1 MIDQS
6 QPTTRRQTV
15 AMNDFLFILP
25 AICQTIYEVVPHR
38 VRPPVV
44 ASGASKTFRLL
55 TKVIGLPIAERTL
68 DLSGQDSLGCSP
80 LPAALVNRRTRSMLC
95 CARSQR
101 AGPLFCCLQLKLNGV
116 LKKPDD
122 A

>member
-1 MIDQS
+1 MIDQR
-6 QPTTRRQTV
+6 QPTTRRQAV

-55 TKVIGLPIAERTL
+55 TNVIGLPIAERTL

-80 LPAALVNRRTRSMLC
+80 LPAALVNRRTRSMLFVVRDHNGQGLYFAAC
-95 CARSQR
+95 S
-101 AGPLFCCLQLKLNGV
+101 LN
-116 LKKPDD
+116 
-122 A
+122 